1 MKREQR
7 ALVSALTNRCRWG
20 TCTEDFKCLPLA
32 KIRAHIR
39 KHIAR
44 YVAGREKMCL
54 WRAAHPKAK
63 PCNQEPEDC
72 FRHFRQ
78 IHSLSLR
85 TAEAEDSVFCYPC
98 GEFVASGSEWK
109 HHCAEH
115 LSRLDDVH
123 CDQIT
128 FRGLILRQRL
138 CPLCVGDCNLEPDR
152 RWAQL
157 TVRAVDRQN
166 HIERHIAEIS
176 HWPQQ
181 CTHPRCSAALRT
193 AEDLRKHCY
202 EVHLPDCKPP
212 PGKKGTVQ
220 SSEDHDTL
228 FLTPEPEA
236 PQHESPVIEQTTVR
250 SCDMKSDSVSDME
263 LDGELLDPKNLDS
276 PPFTQRK
283 RFNGR
288 DRIATQGQPPK
299 LQQTRRRWRAMVKRG
314 DSHMD

>member
-1 MKREQR
+1 M
-7 ALVSALTNRCRWG
+7 S
-20 TCTEDFKCLPLA
+20 
-32 KIRAHIR
+32 
-39 KHIAR
+39 IAT
-44 YVAGREKMCL
+44 K
-54 WRAAHPKAK
+54 
-63 PCNQEPEDC
+63 
-72 FRHFRQ
+72 
-78 IHSLSLR
+78 SS
-85 TAEAEDSVFCYPC
+85 
-98 GEFVASGSEWK
+98 
-109 HHCAEH
+109 
-115 LSRLDDVH
+115 
-123 CDQIT
+123 

-181 CTHPRCSAALRT
+181 CTHPRCSATLRT

-236 PQHESPVIEQTTVR
+236 SQHESPVIEQTTVR

-276 PPFTQRK
+276 TPFTQRK

-288 DRIATQGQPPK
+288 DRIATQGQHPK
-299 LQQTRRRWRAMVKRG
+299 L
-314 DSHMD
+314 